1 MGKFVSRYFK
11 GGYTLAL
18 KTLSFFGKIIPNASQ
33 NIFPKHLLVKALG
46 GRYNIAMNVQLVR
59 SRIDHAALTKLAGEN
74 YGEMIKGV
82 VDVTREIV
90 ALGGELHADAQ
101 AALLRDGSRPED
113 IWGFNIYVEKPRRQ
127 RMDYTSFINVRP
139 SAGNRS
145 MEVQDH
151 VLRKRMRDIVDS
163 LVG

>member
-1 MGKFVSRYFK
+1 
-11 GGYTLAL
+11 
-18 KTLSFFGKIIPNASQ
+18 
-33 NIFPKHLLVKALG
+33 
-46 GRYNIAMNVQLVR
+46 MNVQLVR
-59 SRIDHAALTKLAGEN
+59 SRIGRATLATLAKEN

-90 ALGGELHADAQ
+90 ALGGDLHADAQ
-101 AALLRDGSRPED
+101 AALLRDGSSHD
-113 IWGFNIYVEKPRRQ
+113 DLWGFNIYVEKPRRQ

-151 VLRKRMRDIVDS
+151 TLRKRMREIVDS
-163 LVG
+163 LVE

>member
-1 MGKFVSRYFK
+1 MSRLDVLRK
-11 GGYTLAL
+11 
-18 KTLSFFGKIIPNASQ
+18 
-33 NIFPKHLLVKALG
+33 KHLLVKAFEA
-46 GRYNIAMNVQLVR
+46 RYNIAMNVQLIR
-59 SRIDHAALTKLAGEN
+59 SRIDHDTLIKLAKEN

-90 ALGGELHADAQ
+90 PLGGELHADAQ
-101 AALLRDGSRPED
+101 AALLQDGSRSED
-113 IWGFNIYVEKPRRQ
+113 IWGFNIYVEKPRPQ

-151 VLRKRMRDIVDS
+151 TLRKRMRSIVDS
-163 LVG
+163 LVE

>member
-1 MGKFVSRYFK
+1 MFSE
-11 GGYTLAL
+11 
-18 KTLSFFGKIIPNASQ
+18 
-33 NIFPKHLLVKALG
+33 KHLLVKALG
-46 GRYNIAMNVQLVR
+46 RRYNMIMNVQLVR
-59 SRIDHAALTKLAGEN
+59 SRIDHAALIKLAKES

-101 AALLRDGSRPED
+101 AALLQDGSGHD
-113 IWGFNIYVEKPRRQ
+113 DLWGFNIYIEKPRQQ

-151 VLRKRMRDIVDS
+151 TLRKRMRAIVDS
-163 LVG
+163 LVE

>member
-1 MGKFVSRYFK
+1 
-11 GGYTLAL
+11 
-18 KTLSFFGKIIPNASQ
+18 
-33 NIFPKHLLVKALG
+33 
-46 GRYNIAMNVQLVR
+46 MNVQLVR

-90 ALGGELHADAQ
+90 ALGGELHADAR
-101 AALLRDGSRPED
+101 AALLRDGSRPGD
-113 IWGFNIYVEKPRRQ
+113 VWGFNIYVGKPRRQ
-127 RMDYTSFINVRP
+127 RMDYISFINVRP

>member
-1 MGKFVSRYFK
+1 M
-11 GGYTLAL
+11 
-18 KTLSFFGKIIPNASQ
+18 
-33 NIFPKHLLVKALG
+33 
-46 GRYNIAMNVQLVR
+46 AMNVQLVN
-59 SRIDHAALTKLAGEN
+59 SRIDHAALIKFAKEN

-101 AALLRDGSRPED
+101 AALLQDGSRPED
-113 IWGFNIYVEKPRRQ
+113 IWGFNIYVEKPRQQ

-145 MEVQDH
+145 MEIQDH
-151 VLRKRMRDIVDS
+151 VLRKRIRTIVDS
-163 LVG
+163 LVE